1 MSIHAKK
8 RIKSFGKTVG
18 GILFAIIL
26 FTNIKVALMDDVEI
40 VSGDI
45 SVLGIGLNLFEATYA
60 VEYQTN
66 KELSTKR
73 IGSWPNYSLIY
84 CCKIKENPN
93 PKCPST
99 YPDCI

>member
-1 MSIHAKK
+1 MSVETKK
-8 RIKSFGKTVG
+8 RFKNRDKIVG
-18 GILFAIIL
+18 GILFALLL
-26 FTNIKVALMDDVEI
+26 FSNIKVALMDRADIEKN
-40 VSGDI
+40 DI
-45 SVLGIGLNLFEATYA
+45 SVLGIGLNLFEAIYA